1 MKYLVGD
8 MVNGTL
14 NTFET
19 LAEAERCYAGYVEE
33 GNEINVE
40 NSKTWIGED
49 SEGNDIY
56 PALEDAAKFYYIQE
70 MEEVKKLKL

>member
-14 NTFET
+14 KTFST
-19 LAEAERCYAGYVEE
+19 LAEAEECFADYIED
-33 GNEINVE
+33 GNRMNAE
-40 NSKTWIGED
+40 NASTCIGQGADGED
-49 SEGNDIY
+49 EY
-56 PALEDAAKFYYIQE
+56 PALEDAAEFYYIQE